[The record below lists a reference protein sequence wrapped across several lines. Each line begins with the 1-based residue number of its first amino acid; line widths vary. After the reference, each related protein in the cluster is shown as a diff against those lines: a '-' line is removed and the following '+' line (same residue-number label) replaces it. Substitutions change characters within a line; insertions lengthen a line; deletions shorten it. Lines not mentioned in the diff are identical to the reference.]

1 MQVRKPYAVFAKRLS
16 NYFLVELPSPHC
28 CLVAVECCHAMYKL
42 LLMLSGDVE
51 TNLAPHLTKIFN
63 QLKNIANDIRAIKE
77 ERLADID
84 KRLDAPS
91 RLETDL
97 ARCQKEVTSMHRRLE
112 KRVDELENRTRRSN
126 LVLYGL
132 PEGKDETSETLKK
145 IVNEGIL
152 KDTLEFEPVEIE

>member
-1 MQVRKPYAVFAKRLS
+1 
-16 NYFLVELPSPHC
+16 
-28 CLVAVECCHAMYKL
+28 
-42 LLMLSGDVE
+42 
-51 TNLAPHLTKIFN
+51 
-63 QLKNIANDIRAIKE
+63 
-77 ERLADID
+77 
-84 KRLDAPS
+84 
-91 RLETDL
+91 
-97 ARCQKEVTSMHRRLE
+97 MHRRLE